1 MKTTVDVVNLLFIVD
16 GGLLFTIL
24 LFSTVS
30 ILRASYPAS
39 FLFCHPILFFF
50 CVSFSFCFIWIA
62 VVVAVAITYQ
72 CKDVA
77 VV

>member
-39 FLFCHPILFFF
+39 FLFCHPILFSFL
-50 CVSFSFCFIWIA
+50 FSFYYNIINY
-62 VVVAVAITYQ
+62 TPSTSNTHTPS
-72 CKDVA
+72 
-77 VV
+77 